1 MAVPSSDELQTAA
14 RREKPILETRS
25 LDGSRPIVK
34 TPYLNISLRRSA
46 VSQRIRSTSSH
57 SRVKMPQI
65 SED

>member
-1 MAVPSSDELQTAA
+1 MAVPSYDELQTAA

-46 VSQRIRSTSSH
+46 VSQRIRSSH

>member
-34 TPYLNISLRRSA
+34 TPYLNISLRSA
-46 VSQRIRSTSSH
+46 SVAADTQHGSH